1 MNKKFKNGIMTLSL
15 IAILT
20 VFLFLIIIFDNK
32 KYDETCS
39 NPPNEFWI
47 EEELEMVFLT
57 TDIYVLDID
66 NLGDGLLV
74 VKVEIYDEGAE
85 RIYRCLYKVKRRWI
99 GDFIWEM
106 DRYV

>member
-1 MNKKFKNGIMTLSL
+1 MSEKFKIRILYLLL

-20 VFLFLIIIFDNK
+20 VFLFLIIKFDIK

-47 EEELEMVFLT
+47 EEDLEMVFLT
-57 TDIYVLDID
+57 TELYVIDID
-66 NLGDGLLV
+66 NQGDGLLF
-74 VKVEIYDEGAE
+74 VKVKLYEEEEEYT
-85 RIYRCLYKVKRRWI
+85 YRCLYKVKRRWI